1 MTTRHAAR
9 WLVVA
14 ALTAAAG
21 FAVLRAQSP
30 LPVLTADAI
39 QPGMV
44 GTGRTVF
51 AGDTQEEFKATI
63 LGVVKNV
70 MGPKRD
76 LIVARL
82 EGGPLA
88 NTGVIAGMSGSPVYI
103 DGKLIGAVSYALGS
117 FPKEPIAGI
126 TPITEM
132 IDAVDSGGARPTG
145 AKLDVHWPAS
155 ADEVYAAIGRLVTR
169 VTSPVADGSRV
180 DGRLV
185 PSPLDA
191 VVAGLRPI
199 GAAMVLGG
207 FDPDVARPLGRAL
220 DARVLDSADQGTS
233 TASAS
238 PFKPGDPIGVS
249 LIHGD
254 LDVGATGTVTAVNG
268 SRVYAFGHPFLQI
281 GPAALPMT
289 RASILG
295 ILPSLDNSLKIATM
309 GPIVGTI
316 TQDRSTA
323 IGGTV
328 GPPPH
333 ELKITLTMTSDRA
346 AERHFT
352 FYVVQDPLLTPLFTF
367 TAVLNALTAYERQA
381 GAMSIGVNGSLSL
394 GADGQIAIDDVFSG
408 DTALPSAATASI
420 LPMALVMAND
430 FKSVTPDTLDL
441 RLTTSEAQDGST
453 IERAWLDTTTPHAG
467 STVHVQVLLRRFHG
481 GSETV
486 SVPVTI
492 PTAATGSLSILVSDA
507 PTLAALEQHE
517 LSPTRPDSLA
527 GTLTQLNTLRRNNRL
542 YVRLLATSGG
552 VVLGG
557 TTLPSLPTSVQ
568 SALDTDKSVA
578 TAPIARAVVGAWEQ
592 RFDRVIKGSRELPL
606 TIVSR

>member
-1 MTTRHAAR
+1 
-9 WLVVA
+9 
-14 ALTAAAG
+14 
-21 FAVLRAQSP
+21 
-30 LPVLTADAI
+30 
-39 QPGMV
+39 
-44 GTGRTVF
+44 
-51 AGDTQEEFKATI
+51 
-63 LGVVKNV
+63 

-126 TPITEM
+126 TPIAEM
-132 IDAVDSGGARPTG
+132 IDAVDSGGVRPAG

-155 ADEVYAAIGRLVTR
+155 TDEVYAAIGRLVTR
-169 VTSPVADGSRV
+169 VTSPFTGTPQL
-180 DGRLV
+180 DGRAV
-185 PSPLDA
+185 PSPLDSM
-191 VVAGLRPI
+191 VAGLRPI

-220 DARVLDSADQGTS
+220 DARVVDAVGQGS
-233 TASAS
+233 TAAS
-238 PFKPGDPIGVS
+238 TGPFQPGDPIGVS

-268 SRVYAFGHPFLQI
+268 TRVYAFGHPFLQI

-295 ILPSLDNSLKIATM
+295 VLPSLDNSLKIATM

-328 GPPPH
+328 GPAPH
-333 ELKITLTMTSDRA
+333 ELKVTLAMSSERA
-346 AERHFT
+346 PERHFT

-367 TAVLNALTAYERQA
+367 TAVLNALIAYERQA
-381 GAMSIGVNGSLSL
+381 GALSIGVNGVLSL
-394 GADGQIAIDDVFSG
+394 GPDGQVAIDDAFSG
-408 DTALPSAATASI
+408 DTALTSATTSTVI
-420 LPMALVMAND
+420 PLALAMANE
-430 FKSVTPDTLDL
+430 FKAVSPDTLDL
-441 RLTTSEAQDGST
+441 HLTTSEQQDGST

-467 STVHVQVLLRRFHG
+467 STVNVQVLLRRFHG
-481 GSETV
+481 GTETV
-486 SVPVTI
+486 SVPVAI
-492 PTAATGSLSILVSDA
+492 PSSASGSLSILVSDA
-507 PTLAALEQHE
+507 PTLTALEQHE
-517 LSPTRPDSLA
+517 LSPARPDSLSA
-527 GTLTQLNTLRRNNRL
+527 TLAQLNTLRHNNRL

-552 VVLGG
+552 VVMGG
-557 TTLPSLPTSVQ
+557 TTLPALPSSVQ

-578 TAPIARAVVGAWEQ
+578 TAPLARAVVGSWEQ
-592 RFDRVIKGSRELPL
+592 RFDRVIKGSRELPI